1 MARKTTLRGTRT
13 KLTTSVADLGSV
25 VRLDSNHFNTFSFS
39 FVLDEALQLEET
51 PITENPVHSFSFS
64 LFPDAFQVFHYNL
77 VSIEIGNNVFTDT
90 MVFMLHEPLLSTRNC
105 FKQSLSRPCAFTLKL
120 GTQISELSFDL
131 LDFGRIIK
139 PAVRTDSEV
148 VYSEVNAQN
157 IVLRTNVLLS
167 DSNLFRECE
176 EKETSAFFIHPEKAL
191 TNFPS
196 EVIFVTSRNVQFELL
211 PNFEKSQNQLVGFD
225 IGTSWEVIPNTCSI
239 YNRLGFSLLDH
250 STSLLHT
257 SDCYLGRE
265 FETLTDSL
273 IDSIMQFEVLSDFMF
288 PSIINTELKSLSV
301 GFDSSNYLFS
311 WIDSNFCSDIR
322 SHIKVEDDGLF
333 KCYSSA
339 SGRNTQRRYAL
350 LPRLKSWV
358 SEQTTFYEEY

>member
-139 PAVRTDSEV
+139 PAVRTDGKV

-157 IVLRTNVLLS
+157 GLLRATVLLS
-167 DSNLFRECE
+167 GINLFRECE
-176 EKETSAFFIHPEKAL
+176 DKEASASLVNPKKTFSY
-191 TNFPS
+191 FPS
-196 EVIFVTSRNVQFELL
+196 EVFFIAVRDGERELL
-211 PNFEKSQNQLVGFD
+211 PSFDCSKTQNIFF
-225 IGTSWEVIPNTCSI
+225 IAGTSWEVVSHRSFVD
-239 YNRLGFSLLDH
+239 YWFGFSLLDH
-250 STSLLHT
+250 SAGLLDASNSELALQT
-257 SDCYLGRE
+257 IGFESRINKRMEFDIIPYLVLPCNINAELQSFCIDFQSVNYLLGG
-265 FETLTDSL
+265 
-273 IDSIMQFEVLSDFMF
+273 IDSYFSTN
-288 PSIINTELKSLSV
+288 SCSHSLNV
-301 GFDSSNYLFS
+301 E
-311 WIDSNFCSDIR
+311 
-322 SHIKVEDDGLF
+322 SHIF
-333 KCYSSA
+333 KTFGNEETGFLPCLKTGVSA
-339 SGRNTQRRYAL
+339 LTIL
-350 LPRLKSWV
+350 
-358 SEQTTFYEEY
+358 